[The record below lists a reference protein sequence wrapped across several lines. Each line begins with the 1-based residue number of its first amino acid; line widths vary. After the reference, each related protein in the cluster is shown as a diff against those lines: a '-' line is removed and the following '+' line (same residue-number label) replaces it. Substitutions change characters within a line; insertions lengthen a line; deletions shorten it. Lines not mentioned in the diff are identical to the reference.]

1 MSRYLHPEVETLPRS
16 RLEALQLELLRKQI
30 VGFGQ
35 KSFSCQK
42 GAGLEKRGKG
52 SLPLGRGDQVWRL

>member
-16 RLEALQLELLRKQI
+16 CLKALQLELLRKQI
-30 VGFGQ
+30 VGFGR
-35 KSFSCQK
+35 KSLSCQK
-42 GAGLEKRGKG
+42 SAGLEKQAKG